1 MTAIIIRK
9 KDVEKLGRG
18 LIKEVYELLHD
29 DYFRKTFPV
38 DIIKAT
44 KAFNEDLVRKEFRHY
59 HYNIKQSGNSWN
71 IKYEDYDKSKFE
83 EDLQSVINKI
93 KDGTLD
99 TQIIF
104 ETLNNFDLDM
114 EIDEDLYFKNKAFL
128 NLYKVFDTSYTYLE
142 D

>member
-1 MTAIIIRK
+1 MESLLLKK
-9 KDVEKLGRG
+9 KDIDKLGRD

-29 DYFRKTFPV
+29 DYNRKTFPM

-44 KAFNEDLVRKEFRHY
+44 KTFNEDLVRKEFQHY

-71 IKYEDYDKSKFE
+71 IKFEDYDKSKFE
-83 EDLQSVINKI
+83 EDLKSVTNKI
-93 KDGTLD
+93 KDGSLD
-99 TQIIF
+99 MRIIF

-128 NLYKVFDTSYTYLE
+128 NLYQVIDSDYSYL
-142 D
+142 